1 MLKEPYIINPSALS
15 YACFHCEYM
24 NINYGLKNEGVRAP
38 VTNVLDT
45 LEKEGRNQEKINKKR
60 EEIKG
65 QIKK

>member
-45 LEKEGRNQEKINKKR
+45 LEKPIKRNQRIILGK
-60 EEIKG
+60 
-65 QIKK
+65 QYSSSVS